1 MSRRDENLA
10 VSATFQTLST
20 PIRRNTHD
28 MYVWIQKKQQIPFHR
43 ITSKKKMYSS
53 KKQTFYLSLSMFET
67 VVEVFPLIK
76 LLVLNFGP
84 HLLGHL
90 LIESVVMSSACF
102 DPGLGPSFMILQS
115 FVRFFNCIENSAVL

>member
-67 VVEVFPLIK
+67 VVEVVPLIK
-76 LLVLNFGP
+76 LLVLI
-84 HLLGHL
+84 
-90 LIESVVMSSACF
+90 LILVPIYLATCS
-102 DPGLGPSFMILQS
+102 
-115 FVRFFNCIENSAVL
+115 

>member
-43 ITSKKKMYSS
+43 ITSKKKMYF
-53 KKQTFYLSLSMFET
+53 KQKTNLLFI
-67 VVEVFPLIK
+67 IK
-76 LLVLNFGP
+76 YV
-84 HLLGHL
+84 
-90 LIESVVMSSACF
+90 
-102 DPGLGPSFMILQS
+102 
-115 FVRFFNCIENSAVL
+115 